1 MAMDRT
7 GGTGERPDEASE
19 AMGAGLQAAFG
30 DGIVRGTEDA
40 DGGYDGRDDDHGG
53 LVGGGPVDAADEAGG
68 SRAGAGEVAADR
80 ARAEDAEA
88 AQEETGLASGEV
100 D

>member
-1 MAMDRT
+1 MDRT
-7 GGTGERPDEASE
+7 GGTGERPDEAAE

-40 DGGYDGRDDDHGG
+40 DGRYDGRDDDHGG
-53 LVGGGPVDAADEAGG
+53 LVGGGPVDTTDEAGG
-68 SRAGAGEVAADR
+68 SRAGAGEVAADQ
-80 ARAEDAEA
+80 ARAEDAET
-88 AQEETGLASGEV
+88 AQEETGLASGEA